1 MSSSTTTITID
12 IYGFLILS
20 SQPITTHVK
29 FTSAHPFTPQFVQAQ
44 LCADTDTSRAR
55 ARARALYEERVRRRQ
70 IGLVERSR
78 ARALQKEKEKGRKGK
93 EKGGGGGA
101 KATGARMGRRE
112 AAEKG
117 VWRLREE
124 EARWD
129 AFVPLHRLWL
139 GYMSE
144 LLGLAAAPE
153 GPEDGGGSGGA
164 SSSSAAMSRAVA
176 AGMHAKLLKADFHG
190 SIVTVR
196 RSKNA
201 ALVGT
206 SGIVVQE
213 TENTFKVVTRK
224 DKLKVLPKQGSVFA
238 FAVPLHS
245 TEAAV
250 INSGT
255 NDGEAGC
262 GRGGTV
268 QDGAHIELELY
279 GNQFR
284 FRAAD
289 RAGRKF
295 KHKES
300 IVL

>member
-1 MSSSTTTITID
+1 
-12 IYGFLILS
+12 
-20 SQPITTHVK
+20 
-29 FTSAHPFTPQFVQAQ
+29 
-44 LCADTDTSRAR
+44 
-55 ARARALYEERVRRRQ
+55 
-70 IGLVERSR
+70 
-78 ARALQKEKEKGRKGK
+78 
-93 EKGGGGGA
+93 
-101 KATGARMGRRE
+101 MGRRE

-153 GPEDGGGSGGA
+153 GPEDGGGGDSGGA

-190 SIVTVR
+190 SIVTGYAQEQER
-196 RSKNA
+196 RA
-201 ALVGT
+201 VGT

-262 GRGGTV
+262 GRGRTV